1 MCSRHDIKGF
11 TLVELMVALV
21 VTSVILSAVAAL
33 AFAMNT
39 SADVGEDMALSQA
52 QYRQA
57 VLWLRDLIGNARLIC
72 AAPGDELV
80 VWKADTNDDNLIDV
94 NEVVYIERG
103 EDATMVRLCEFET
116 NGSYHKTISNLTD
129 SNTKSS
135 LVSSYGKPPIALI
148 PRCSNVTFTCYRG
161 NDLVDPP
168 TLANH
173 VAISFELTEDNG
185 VHRYEV
191 DVALRAR
198 ADYLLNANGTALVIR
213 DDD

>member
-1 MCSRHDIKGF
+1 MYSPRDIKGF

-39 SADVGEDMALSQA
+39 SADVGEDTALSQA

-57 VLWLRDLIGNARLIC
+57 VLWLGDLIGHARLIC
-72 AAPGDELV
+72 AAPGDDLV
-80 VWKADTNDDNLIDV
+80 VWRADDNRDNRIDST
-94 NEVVYIERG
+94 EVVYIERG
-103 EDATMVRLCEFET
+103 SDASMVRLCEFGA
-116 NGSYHKTISNLTD
+116 NNSYHLTLSELAD
-129 SNTKSS
+129 PDTKSV
-135 LVSSYGKPPIALI
+135 LISSHARLLTPLI
-148 PRCSNVTFTCYRG
+148 PECSNVSFTCHG
-161 NDLVDPP
+161 DNLGDLLTRTNRVMI
-168 TLANH
+168 TLD
-173 VAISFELTEDNG
+173 LTENDA

-198 ADYLLNANGTALVIR
+198 ADYLLNADGTALVIR